1 MLYLLIFL
9 VLSLV
14 IINDF
19 VFLFIETNNIDL
31 FNYMCAQVFRFKHSE
46 SKYEIK
52 RSISCTK
59 NEYVDCK

>member
-1 MLYLLIFL
+1 MTLFFYLLKQMI
-9 VLSLV
+9 
-14 IINDF
+14 
-19 VFLFIETNNIDL
+19 IDL

-59 NEYVDCK
+59 N